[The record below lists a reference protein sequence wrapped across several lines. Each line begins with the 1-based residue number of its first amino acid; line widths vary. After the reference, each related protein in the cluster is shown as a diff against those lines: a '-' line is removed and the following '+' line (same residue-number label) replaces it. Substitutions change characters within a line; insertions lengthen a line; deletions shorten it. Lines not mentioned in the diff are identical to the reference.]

1 MGNSLTWGLTV
12 FLAGQTVVVNAVN
25 IIKWSMQKT
34 TGAFARYSPYYE
46 PATGVFSVPYFAT
59 KLRIHAVAAFVAG
72 PSVIGRANIK
82 RNGAMVASQYIS
94 SSRYAVDLT
103 YDEADVPAGVQFAV
117 EFVNPVD
124 SVLVSFGSVGA
135 DYLSIE
141 MATK

>member
-1 MGNSLTWGLTV
+1 
-12 FLAGQTVVVNAVN
+12 
-25 IIKWSMQKT
+25 MQKT
-34 TGAFARYSPYYE
+34 TGALARYSPYYE

-72 PSVIGRANIK
+72 PSVFGRANIK

-124 SVLVSFGSVGA
+124 SVLVSFGSEGT